1 MARHFALSL
10 TALMLIAGAAL
21 AVASD
26 LTPEQINDSVLGAM
40 DRTAD
45 PCQDFYRYS
54 CGSWMDKTKMPSDQT
69 RWVRSFSV
77 ITEANRDFLHEL
89 LEGAANDPGKDADR
103 QRFGSFYASCMDE
116 TAIEQAGTKPLAG
129 YLAQIDRVT
138 DGHSAFL
145 LAAELARAGATPFFN
160 VRVGPDAKNP
170 TLNILQLGQGGLG
183 MPDRDYYV
191 STDPKKQ
198 ALLAGYEQ
206 HVARMLGLSG
216 ETPEAAAAHAKA
228 VVAFETELAKVA
240 RERAAMRDPNKTYN
254 KLDRKGLP
262 GLAKL
267 DWDGFFA
274 ASGYPK
280 LEQINVRT
288 PEFFPALEQQLA
300 KASPDTLK
308 AYLRW
313 NLINSLNDALPKAFV
328 EAHYDFFGKQMGG
341 QMELAAR
348 WKRCVDATQRALGEA
363 VGKAYVDAKFPGD
376 SKKVAL
382 EMIGDIETA
391 FAEDLPTLSW
401 MDADTEKRAIEK
413 KAAVGNQI
421 GYPDK
426 WRDYSTMKI
435 GRDSFFANGLAAAA
449 FNYKREL
456 DKVDKPV
463 DKLEWPWPPQTVNAS
478 YTPPQNRINFPAGI
492 LQPHFFN
499 HSFPAA
505 LNYGAI
511 GTVIGH
517 ELTHG
522 FDDEGRKFDPQGNLR
537 EWWSK
542 EATEKFEKVAQC
554 VDDQY
559 TRYEVQP
566 GVHVNGKLTL
576 GENIRQRW
584 PQRVLAGV
592 QGVSKASRQRRRH
605 GAWADC
611 GSAVFRRPRPG
622 LVRPGHRGAGAAAHH
637 HRPALAVEVP
647 RLRADFESPELRGGL
662 PVQTGHADE
671 PGRQV
676 RGLVGAEGVAR

>member
-1 MARHFALSL
+1 MARRFALSL
-10 TALMLIAGAAL
+10 TALTLIAGAAL
-21 AVASD
+21 AAASD

-54 CGSWMDKTKMPSDQT
+54 CGNWIDKTKMPSDQT

-77 ITEANRDFLHEL
+77 VTESNRDFLHEL
-89 LEGAANDPGKDADR
+89 LEDAAKNPGKDADR
-103 QRFGSFYASCMDE
+103 QRFGDFYASCMDE
-116 TAIEQAGTKPLAG
+116 TALEEAGVKPLAG
-129 YLAQIDRVT
+129 YLAKIDKVA
-138 DGHSAFL
+138 DGHQAFL
-145 LAAELARAGATPFFN
+145 LAAQFQRGGGNPFFN
-160 VRVGPDAKNP
+160 MRVAADAKNP
-170 TLNILQLGQGGLG
+170 TLNILQVGQGGLG

-198 ALLAGYEQ
+198 ALLVGYEQ
-206 HVARMLGLSG
+206 HVARMLGLIG
-216 ETPEAAAAHAKA
+216 ETPDAAAAHAKA
-228 VVAFETELAKVA
+228 IVGFETELAKVA
-240 RERAAMRDPNKTYN
+240 RERAALRDANKTYN
-254 KLDRKGLP
+254 KLDRHGLA

-274 ASGYPK
+274 AAGYPK
-280 LEQINVRT
+280 IEQINVRT
-288 PEFFPALEQQLA
+288 PEFFPVLEQQLS

-313 NLINSLNDALPKAFV
+313 NLVNGFSDALPKAFV
-328 EAHYDFFGKQMGG
+328 DAHYDFYGKQLAG
-341 QMELAAR
+341 QQELAVR
-348 WKRCVDATQRALGEA
+348 WKRCVDATQRALGES

-391 FAEDLPTLSW
+391 FADDLPTLSW
-401 MDADTEKRAIEK
+401 MDAETQKRALEK
-413 KAAVGNQI
+413 KAAVANQI

-426 WRDYSTMKI
+426 WRDYSAMKI
-435 GRDSFFANGLAAAA
+435 ARGSYFDNAVASGA
-449 FNYKREL
+449 FDAKREL
-456 DKVDKPV
+456 DKVGKPV

-478 YTPPQNRINFPAGI
+478 YSPAQNRINFPAGI
-492 LQPHFFN
+492 LQPPFFN

-542 EATEKFEKVAQC
+542 GATEKFEKVAQC

-559 TRYEVQP
+559 SRFEIEP
-566 GVHVNGKLTL
+566 GIHVNGKLTL
-576 GENIRQRW
+576 GENIADNGGLKESW
-584 PQRVLAGV
+584 LAF
-592 QGVSKASRQRRRH
+592 KAYQKRH
-605 GAWADC
+605 GND
-611 GSAVFRRPRPG
+611 GGTVPG
-622 LVRPGHRGAGAAAHH
+622 LLPDQLFFVAHGQVWCGLVS
-637 HRPALAVEVP
+637 AEQA
-647 RLRADFESPELRGGL
+647 RLRVTTDPHSPSQFRVYGPIANHPNFAETFQCKPGTPMN
-662 PVQTGHADE
+662 PVDKC
-671 PGRQV
+671 V
-676 RGLVGAEGVAR
+676 VW